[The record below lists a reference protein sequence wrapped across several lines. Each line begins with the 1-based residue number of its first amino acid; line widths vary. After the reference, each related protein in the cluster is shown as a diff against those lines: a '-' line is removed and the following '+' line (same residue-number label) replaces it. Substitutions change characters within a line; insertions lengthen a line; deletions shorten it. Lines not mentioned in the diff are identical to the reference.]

1 MINGWH
7 LEDKPYPT
15 WVLSNS
21 SVEIRRVKGRI
32 SSLTAHKTAHYEGWE
47 FDGGQIEAHTED
59 NRLQIFF
66 DEKPDADTRAALKS
80 NGFRW
85 SPNAG
90 AWQRQLNNNALYAAK
105 HLDFL

>member
-32 SSLTAHKTAHYEGWE
+32 SSLTAHKTAHYEE
-47 FDGGQIEAHTED
+47 GGNLMAVI
-59 NRLQIFF
+59 
-66 DEKPDADTRAALKS
+66 
-80 NGFRW
+80 
-85 SPNAG
+85 
-90 AWQRQLNNNALYAAK
+90 
-105 HLDFL
+105 